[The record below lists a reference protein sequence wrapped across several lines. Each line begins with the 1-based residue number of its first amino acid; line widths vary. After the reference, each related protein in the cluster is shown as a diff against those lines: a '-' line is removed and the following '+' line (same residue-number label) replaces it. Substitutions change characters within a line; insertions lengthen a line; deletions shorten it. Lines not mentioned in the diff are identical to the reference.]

1 MAKLVLRPYAT
12 ALFEIAKEREQ
23 IEQFEKQVDTVIQT
37 LKQES
42 QFMELLMHPKIMVDE
57 KIQLI
62 DTIFNGRVADEITGT
77 LAIIIKK
84 GRQDVLLDIL
94 ELFLEMVSDH
104 LGIVKATV
112 TSAVELSKEQLAQI
126 RNKIENGTGKTV
138 ELHTII
144 NPSIIGGM
152 IIRVGDH
159 VVDASISGRLQT
171 LKEKL
176 TNLRLA

>member
-1 MAKLVLRPYAT
+1 
-12 ALFEIAKEREQ
+12 
-23 IEQFEKQVDTVIQT
+23 
-37 LKQES
+37 
-42 QFMELLMHPKIMVDE
+42 
-57 KIQLI
+57 
-62 DTIFNGRVADEITGT
+62 
-77 LAIIIKK
+77 
-84 GRQDVLLDIL
+84 
-94 ELFLEMVSDH
+94 MVSQH